1 MGSFAN
7 GALTR
12 VTASAAAAIVLILN
26 SVLLYQ
32 TFLGA

>member
-7 GALTR
+7 GTLTR
-12 VTASAAAAIVLILN
+12 VAAGIAAAIVLILN

-32 TFLGA
+32 TFFGA